1 MADRMRRI
9 SEEIRKTV
17 SEIIQNDLKDPR
29 LPDFVSVLS
38 ASTTKDL
45 NIVKIYISVLGG
57 EKEQQDTMAALNSA
71 KGYIRREIGNRLKL
85 RATPMPVFELDN
97 SIENGIN
104 MSKLIN
110 QLHVEKEQE

>member
-38 ASTTKDL
+38 ANTTKDL
-45 NIVKIYISVLGG
+45 NIVKIYISVLGD
-57 EKEQQDTMAALNSA
+57 EQQQQNAMVALNSA
-71 KGYIRREIGNRLKL
+71 KGFIRREIGNRLKL
-85 RATPMPVFELDN
+85 RATPMPVFELDT

-104 MSKLIN
+104 MSKLIDKLN
-110 QLHVEKEQE
+110 IEKGQD